1 MNKYAVIQDKWYN
14 AKNDFM
20 TIERSDAYL
29 Q

>member
-1 MNKYAVIQDKWYN
+1 MNRYGDIQDRWYN

-20 TIERSDAYL
+20 TVEQSDAYL